1 MLTIVHITYHD
12 ETNIGS
18 CPIGQTGGFENADGN
33 GEIHCFRI
41 FDGVSVMLM
50 QLEMGSYTEIRTQ
63 VGVLEVNF
71 CINGRFETSFSMRS
85 HVLLKPGDMAIS
97 CYDGLHGTK
106 SESHFPLGYYEG
118 LCLEIDPAAAGH
130 WIRLNAPAFPIDFTA
145 LKQNLLGS
153 KWYMVGPAGPRCEH
167 VFRELYE
174 SASYAERGFLQLKVL
189 ELMLLLGRIPQ
200 ERAADPYCSAEQTAL
215 AHHLR
220 DHLLTNREGYVS
232 LAQLAAEHAISVS
245 HLQKLFKQTYGMP
258 VYHYIKE
265 YRLEQIAA
273 SAAEHSDSQWTFIK
287 GNLADKALIDKI
299 FADYKPEIVVNLA
312 AQAGVRYSI
321 TNPDAYIESN
331 LIGFYNILEACRHS
345 YDEGHT
351 PVEHLVY
358 ASSSS
363 VYGSNKKVPYST
375 DDKVDNPVSLY
386 AATKKSNELMAHA
399 YSKLYNIPSTGLR
412 FFTVYGPAGRPD
424 MAYFGFTNKLLKGE
438 TIQIF
443 NYGNCKRDFTYVDDI
458 VEGVVRVMQG
468 APERKNGEDGLPV
481 PPYAVY
487 NIGNQNPENLLDFVQ
502 ILQEELIRAGVLPE
516 DYDFEAHKK
525 LVPMQPGDVPVT
537 YADTSALERDFGY
550 KPSTS
555 LREGLR
561 KFAEWYAKFYK

>member
-153 KWYMVGPAGPRCEH
+153 KWYMVGSAGSRCEH

-174 SASYAERGFLQLKVL
+174 SASYADHTVLQLKVL
-189 ELMLLLGRIPQ
+189 ELLLLLERIPQ
-200 ERAADPYCSAEQTAL
+200 ESGMDSYYSAEQTLL

-232 LAQLAAEHAISVS
+232 LAQLAAEHSISVS
-245 HLQKLFKQTYGMP
+245 HLQKLFKQVYGVP
-258 VYHYIKE
+258 VYRYIKE
-265 YRLEQIAA
+265 YRLEQAAVELVRSRKPITEIAQRAGYDNA
-273 SAAEHSDSQWTFIK
+273 SKFSESFKKRYGKTPSRYR
-287 GNLADKALIDKI
+287 ADKKQTA
-299 FADYKPEIVVNLA
+299 
-312 AQAGVRYSI
+312 
-321 TNPDAYIESN
+321 
-331 LIGFYNILEACRHS
+331 
-345 YDEGHT
+345 
-351 PVEHLVY
+351 
-358 ASSSS
+358 
-363 VYGSNKKVPYST
+363 
-375 DDKVDNPVSLY
+375 
-386 AATKKSNELMAHA
+386 
-399 YSKLYNIPSTGLR
+399 
-412 FFTVYGPAGRPD
+412 
-424 MAYFGFTNKLLKGE
+424 
-438 TIQIF
+438 
-443 NYGNCKRDFTYVDDI
+443 KRS
-458 VEGVVRVMQG
+458 
-468 APERKNGEDGLPV
+468 
-481 PPYAVY
+481 
-487 NIGNQNPENLLDFVQ
+487 IGNKTE
-502 ILQEELIRAGVLPE
+502 
-516 DYDFEAHKK
+516 
-525 LVPMQPGDVPVT
+525 
-537 YADTSALERDFGY
+537 
-550 KPSTS
+550 
-555 LREGLR
+555 
-561 KFAEWYAKFYK
+561 

>member
-1 MLTIVHITYHD
+1 MTIVHITYHD

-130 WIRLNAPAFPIDFTA
+130 WIRLKAPAFPIDFTA

-153 KWYMVGPAGPRCEH
+153 KWYMVGSAGSRCEH

-174 SASYAERGFLQLKVL
+174 SASYADHTVLQLKVL
-189 ELMLLLGRIPQ
+189 ELLLLLERIPQ
-200 ERAADPYCSAEQTAL
+200 ESGMDSYYSAEQTLL

-265 YRLEQIAA
+265 YRLEQAAVELVRSRKPITEIAQHAGYDNA
-273 SAAEHSDSQWTFIK
+273 SKFSESFKKRYGKTPSRYR
-287 GNLADKALIDKI
+287 ADKTNAVK
-299 FADYKPEIVVNLA
+299 
-312 AQAGVRYSI
+312 RSI
-321 TNPDAYIESN
+321 E
-331 LIGFYNILEACRHS
+331 
-345 YDEGHT
+345 
-351 PVEHLVY
+351 
-358 ASSSS
+358 
-363 VYGSNKKVPYST
+363 
-375 DDKVDNPVSLY
+375 
-386 AATKKSNELMAHA
+386 TKTE
-399 YSKLYNIPSTGLR
+399 
-412 FFTVYGPAGRPD
+412 
-424 MAYFGFTNKLLKGE
+424 
-438 TIQIF
+438 
-443 NYGNCKRDFTYVDDI
+443 
-458 VEGVVRVMQG
+458 
-468 APERKNGEDGLPV
+468 
-481 PPYAVY
+481 
-487 NIGNQNPENLLDFVQ
+487 
-502 ILQEELIRAGVLPE
+502 
-516 DYDFEAHKK
+516 
-525 LVPMQPGDVPVT
+525 
-537 YADTSALERDFGY
+537 
-550 KPSTS
+550 
-555 LREGLR
+555 
-561 KFAEWYAKFYK
+561 

>member
-174 SASYAERGFLQLKVL
+174 SAFYAERTYLQLKAL
-189 ELMLLLGRIPQ
+189 ELLMLLDRIPQ
-200 ERAADPYCSAEQTAL
+200 ESGADAYFPSEQTEL

-232 LAQLAAEHAISVS
+232 LAQLAAEHEMSVS
-245 HLQKLFKQTYGMP
+245 HLQKLFKQVYGVP
-258 VYHYIKE
+258 VYRYIKE
-265 YRLEQIAA
+265 YRLEQAAVELVRSRKPITEIAQHAGYDNA
-273 SAAEHSDSQWTFIK
+273 SKFSESFKKRYGKTPSRYR
-287 GNLADKALIDKI
+287 ADKTNAVK
-299 FADYKPEIVVNLA
+299 
-312 AQAGVRYSI
+312 RSI
-321 TNPDAYIESN
+321 E
-331 LIGFYNILEACRHS
+331 
-345 YDEGHT
+345 
-351 PVEHLVY
+351 
-358 ASSSS
+358 
-363 VYGSNKKVPYST
+363 
-375 DDKVDNPVSLY
+375 
-386 AATKKSNELMAHA
+386 TKTE
-399 YSKLYNIPSTGLR
+399 
-412 FFTVYGPAGRPD
+412 
-424 MAYFGFTNKLLKGE
+424 
-438 TIQIF
+438 
-443 NYGNCKRDFTYVDDI
+443 
-458 VEGVVRVMQG
+458 
-468 APERKNGEDGLPV
+468 
-481 PPYAVY
+481 
-487 NIGNQNPENLLDFVQ
+487 
-502 ILQEELIRAGVLPE
+502 
-516 DYDFEAHKK
+516 
-525 LVPMQPGDVPVT
+525 
-537 YADTSALERDFGY
+537 
-550 KPSTS
+550 
-555 LREGLR
+555 
-561 KFAEWYAKFYK
+561 

>member
-153 KWYMVGPAGPRCEH
+153 KWYMVGSAGSRCEH

-174 SASYAERGFLQLKVL
+174 SASYADHTVLQLKVL
-189 ELMLLLGRIPQ
+189 ELLLLLERIPQ
-200 ERAADPYCSAEQTAL
+200 ESGMDSYYSAEQTLL

-232 LAQLAAEHAISVS
+232 LAQLAAEHEMSVS
-245 HLQKLFKQTYGMP
+245 HLQKLFKQVYGVP
-258 VYHYIKE
+258 VYRYIKE
-265 YRLEQIAA
+265 YRLEQAEVELVRSRKPITEIAQRAGYDNA
-273 SAAEHSDSQWTFIK
+273 SKFSESFKKRYGKTPSRYR
-287 GNLADKALIDKI
+287 ADKKQTA
-299 FADYKPEIVVNLA
+299 
-312 AQAGVRYSI
+312 
-321 TNPDAYIESN
+321 
-331 LIGFYNILEACRHS
+331 
-345 YDEGHT
+345 
-351 PVEHLVY
+351 
-358 ASSSS
+358 
-363 VYGSNKKVPYST
+363 
-375 DDKVDNPVSLY
+375 
-386 AATKKSNELMAHA
+386 
-399 YSKLYNIPSTGLR
+399 
-412 FFTVYGPAGRPD
+412 
-424 MAYFGFTNKLLKGE
+424 
-438 TIQIF
+438 
-443 NYGNCKRDFTYVDDI
+443 KRS
-458 VEGVVRVMQG
+458 
-468 APERKNGEDGLPV
+468 
-481 PPYAVY
+481 
-487 NIGNQNPENLLDFVQ
+487 IGNKTE
-502 ILQEELIRAGVLPE
+502 
-516 DYDFEAHKK
+516 
-525 LVPMQPGDVPVT
+525 
-537 YADTSALERDFGY
+537 
-550 KPSTS
+550 
-555 LREGLR
+555 
-561 KFAEWYAKFYK
+561 